1 MAPPAEE
8 NKTPKKE
15 GEGVFS
21 ADTPMAA
28 VSNALGNVNLGSAVA
43 RPYSF
48 NFNLVEHNDPNDDEH
63 EEEEDEDNDDEDF
76 VLDMDSYPKYL
87 KQRILFLKHL
97 NDKREEMMKEYV
109 VERAALE
116 AKFAA
121 LTKPL
126 YETRARVVKGE
137 VTDEEIVSKL
147 PVNDSTSGEDEAATA
162 SGPEVDTNEE
172 HVAGIPQF
180 WVNAMGHMHI
190 IAECMTEQDIE
201 CLEHLMDIQCDDNP
215 NGDGFTLS
223 FHFRPNEYF
232 SNTVLTKRYLIP
244 NFLHEEEPVM
254 ESVKGCE
261 IMWKPGKCLTHT
273 EVKKTQRA
281 KGGKKSGQI
290 RTIIKKERV
299 VRNMKKRLYVSHE
312 ETVSFFIPMTFS
324 FCCHFILLLV

>member
-1 MAPPAEE
+1 MAPPVEN

-15 GEGVFS
+15 EEAVVP

-28 VSNALGNVNLGSAVA
+28 VSNALGSVNLGSAVA

-48 NFNLVEHNDPNDDEH
+48 NFNLVEHNNPNDDDDDDDDDD
-63 EEEEDEDNDDEDF
+63 EDEDNDEEGF

-97 NDKREEMMKEYV
+97 NDNREEMMKEYV

-116 AKFAA
+116 AKYAA

-137 VTDEEIVSKL
+137 FTDEEIVSKL
-147 PVNDSTSGEDEAATA
+147 PVHDVVSGEDAAAAA
-162 SGPEVDTNEE
+162 SGPELDTNVE
-172 HVAGIPQF
+172 HVTGIPQF

-190 IAECMTEQDIE
+190 IAECMTEQDVE
-201 CLEHLMDIQCDDNP
+201 CLEHLTDIQCDDNP

-244 NFLHEEEPVM
+244 NFLLEEEPVM

-261 IMWKPGKCLTHT
+261 IMWKPGKCLTYT

-299 VRNMKKRLYVSHE
+299 VRTEQHQV
-312 ETVSFFIPMTFS
+312 
-324 FCCHFILLLV
+324 